1 MSDKYDEV
9 ANKII
14 MDYFQADN
22 YNYDQE
28 GVIALLKR
36 VFPPP
41 AEDARQLLVKIESI
55 LEEWYCGAPYERCAD
70 DAAAEISRFAE
81 SCVEPWREAMLK
93 IANYANVGAR
103 VESLRIGTGS
113 TNHYSV
119 IESWARALLSDS
131 PAKEAAK

>member
-41 AEDARQLLVKIESI
+41 AEDARQLAELVLSEV
-55 LEEWYCGAPYERCAD
+55 EEGTPHNRHYRTRTTDE
-70 DAAAEISRFAE
+70 AAAEISRFAE
-81 SCVEPWREAMLK
+81 SRVEPWREAIKK
-93 IANYANVGAR
+93 IARDEVSPLGDVCPEDYDR
-103 VESLRIGTGS
+103 LRSI
-113 TNHYSV
+113 
-119 IESWARALLSDS
+119 ARALLSDS
-131 PAKEAAK
+131 PAKEAR